1 MPVTEIPPPGY
12 SGIHSGIQVFRIQ
25 VFGFS
30 GIHSGIQAF
39 GYSGI
44 WVKLNRLN

>member
-1 MPVTEIPPPGY
+1 MPVTEIPPGY